1 MADLDVL
8 SRIFRVLG
16 DKTRMK
22 IYDFLRADARLHSEE
37 GATVGEIQYHVLG
50 PESSSSTISFHLREL
65 REAGLIVMERRSRH
79 IYCSVNPAVEQLVT
93 RYFHE
98 ASASWDL

>member
-1 MADLDVL
+1 LADLDVL

-16 DKTRMK
+16 DGTRMK
-22 IYDFLRADARLHSEE
+22 IYDFLRADACLHSEE

-50 PESSSSTISFHLREL
+50 PDGSPSSLSFHLREL
-65 REAGLIVMERRSRH
+65 REAGLILMERRNRH
-79 IYCSVNPAVEQLVT
+79 IHCFVNPAVEQLVT

-98 ASASWDL
+98 APTSWDL